1 MMKYL
6 FWLLL
11 MLSPLTQAQESA
23 AEQLKGKIARLASY
37 QASFVQQVTDASAK
51 TVQQGEGYLALKQ
64 PSRFRFETL
73 SPTAHLLIGDG
84 QTLWHY
90 DKELDEVKIYDA
102 AKAVN
107 ETPFVLLTSSDARL
121 WAQYDV
127 AVNGDRFVITPK
139 QKNNAVQQLEL
150 SFSGTD
156 LASMQVVTQDGQR
169 SKYEFIA
176 MQSNLA
182 LDNSQFKFIPPA
194 GVDIDDLRGK

>member
-1 MMKYL
+1 MKYVL
-6 FWLLL
+6 WLCCV
-11 MLSPLTQAQESA
+11 LSPLAWADSA
-23 AEQLKGKIARLASY
+23 ADQLKGKIARLASY

-73 SPTAHLLIGDG
+73 TPSEHLLIGDG
-84 QTLWHY
+84 TTLWHF
-90 DKELDEVKIYDA
+90 DKALDEVKIYDA

-107 ETPFVLLTSSDARL
+107 ETPFVLLTSSDAKL
-121 WAQYDV
+121 WAQYEV
-127 AVNGDRFVITPK
+127 QVQGERFVITPK

-150 SFSGTD
+150 TFSGTD

-169 SKYEFIA
+169 SKYDFIA
-176 MQSNLA
+176 MQSNIA
-182 LDNSQFKFIPPA
+182 LDNQQFKFVAPV